1 MGIPGSDAVE
11 FDGSCLLSESLA
23 YTVCLNASD
32 GMTRFNDSTRVT
44 MNDWKLES
52 ESFPQNIQK

>member
-1 MGIPGSDAVE
+1 MGVPGSDAVE

-32 GMTRFNDSTRVT
+32 GMTR
-44 MNDWKLES
+44 LES
-52 ESFPQNIQK
+52 Q